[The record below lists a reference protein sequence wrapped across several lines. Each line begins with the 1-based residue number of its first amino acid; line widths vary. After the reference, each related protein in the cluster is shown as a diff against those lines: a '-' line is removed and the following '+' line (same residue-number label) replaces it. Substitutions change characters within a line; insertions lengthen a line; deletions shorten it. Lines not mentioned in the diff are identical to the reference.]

1 MTSSCAQ
8 KRIQR
13 VELDY
18 TTFFKSFHEINH
30 LNSHTCIIIHVI
42 LTSEHSASP
51 WNNTQFIDPTL
62 LSLFT
67 RWNSNCNDV
76 QNNQLSG
83 KYNMQNEPDNQ
94 VKSDQGIKVI
104 SYHCISH
111 YRYR

>member
-1 MTSSCAQ
+1 MTSFSAQ

-18 TTFFKSFHEINH
+18 TTFFKSFHEMNH
-30 LNSHTCIIIHVI
+30 LNSRTCIVIHVI
-42 LTSEHSASP
+42 FAFEHLVSP

-62 LSLFT
+62 LFLFT
-67 RWNSNCNDV
+67 RWNSSCNDV
-76 QNNQLSG
+76 QNNQLSA

-104 SYHCISH
+104 LYHCISH